1 MRKWHQDLHALNSE
15 LINNYKIR
23 SNNHEELMNCLKQ
36 VNQIIQ
42 RAGRLRGNAFI
53 YLLLFGYNF
62 FIKILARIFIYI
74 LGNN

>member
-42 RAGRLRGNAFI
+42 RAGRLRGTAFI
-53 YLLLFGYNF
+53 HSFILYLS
-62 FIKILARIFIYI
+62 
-74 LGNN
+74 

>member
-1 MRKWHQDLHALNSE
+1 MPIYLFISASMRKWHQDLHALNSE

-42 RAGRLRGNAFI
+42 RAGRLRGIAYLFI
-53 YLLLFGYNF
+53 H
-62 FIKILARIFIYI
+62 
-74 LGNN
+74 